1 MKNIV
6 GLIAIIFFA
15 FSCNLR
21 ETANMKENLPKA
33 RGKAG
38 HILVVMDSTQWQGRL
53 GKTIRQ
59 VFMKTVPGLP
69 RDEPSFNLEYV
80 DPLHFTSILKI
91 QKNIIFVTIL
101 NSKLKGDRKLKA
113 NFTGES
119 LKMIREDSSLF
130 MFKKEDDFAKGQEIL
145 HLFGETEDQLI
156 ANLKKN
162 APALRKYFNEIEQKR
177 TYKALYNAKPEKG
190 ISKLIREKFNCY
202 MKIPF
207 GYDIAM
213 DEDKF
218 LWIRNF
224 SVDVDKNIFISWV
237 PYTSKEQFSLDSLI
251 AIRERIVKPYILYKP
266 EDSASYMVTETKYR
280 EVIREEIN
288 FDDHYAVRLK
298 GLWKLHK
305 YTMGGPFISYA
316 MVDESSNRLF
326 YIEGFLYSP
335 GKSQREFMRELDVI
349 LRTFKLPE
357 NNKKQTG

>member
-1 MKNIV
+1 MKNII
-6 GLIAIIFFA
+6 GIIAIISFA

-21 ETANMKENLPKA
+21 ETANLKGNLPKA
-33 RGKAG
+33 RGKTG
-38 HILVVMDSTQWQGRL
+38 HILVVIDSTQWQGMV
-53 GKTIRQ
+53 GKTIRD
-59 VFMKTVPGLP
+59 VFMKPVPGLP
-69 RDEPSFNLEYV
+69 REEPSFNLQYV
-80 DPLHFTSILKI
+80 DPIHFTSILKV
-91 QKNIIFVTIL
+91 QKNIIFVTVL
-101 NSKLKGDRKLKA
+101 DSKLPGDKKLKSY
-113 NFTGES
+113 FTGES
-119 LKMIREDSSLF
+119 LKMIREDPSLF
-130 MFKKEDDFAKGQEIL
+130 MFKKKDDFAQGQEIL
-145 HLFGETEDQLI
+145 HLFGETEGQLI

-162 APALRKYFNEIEQKR
+162 GPALREYFNDIERKR

-190 ISKLIREKFNCY
+190 IGKLIRAKFDCN
-202 MKIPF
+202 MKIPY

-224 SVDVDKNIFISWV
+224 SVDIDKNIFISWV

-266 EDSASYMVTETKYR
+266 EDSASYMVTETKYQK
-280 EVIREEIN
+280 VIREEIN
-288 FDDHYAVRLK
+288 FDNHYAVRLK

-316 MVDESSNRLF
+316 MVDESSNRLY

-349 LRTFKLPE
+349 LRTFRLPE
-357 NNKKQTG
+357 KPKQTG

>member
-6 GLIAIIFFA
+6 GFIAIIIFA

-21 ETANMKENLPKA
+21 ETANLKENLPKA

-38 HILVVMDSTQWQGRL
+38 HILVVMDSTEWQGKV
-53 GKTIRQ
+53 GQTIREIFQ
-59 VFMKTVPGLP
+59 RPVQGLP
-69 RDEPSFNLEYV
+69 REEPSFNLQYV
-80 DPLHFTSILKI
+80 DPIYFTSILKV

-101 NSKLKGDRKLKA
+101 NSKLPGNRKLKS

-119 LKMIREDSSLF
+119 LKMIRKDSSLF
-130 MFKKEDDFAKGQEIL
+130 MLKKKDDFAKGQEIL

-162 APALRKYFNEIEQKR
+162 APALRDFFNAAERKR
-177 TYKALYNAKPEKG
+177 LYQALYKAKPEKG
-190 ISKLIREKFNCY
+190 INKLIREKFNCN
-202 MKIPF
+202 MKIPY
-207 GYDIAM
+207 GYDIAL
-213 DEDKF
+213 DENEF
-218 LWIRNF
+218 LWLRSF
-224 SVDVDKNIFISWV
+224 SVDIDKNIFISWV

-266 EDSASYMVTETKYR
+266 EDSASYMLTETKYHG
-280 EVIREEIN
+280 VIRKEIN
-288 FDDHYAVRLK
+288 FNNHYAVRLE

-316 MVDESSNRLF
+316 MVDESSNRLY

-349 LRTFKLPE
+349 LRTFRLPE
-357 NNKKQTG
+357 KSKQTG